1 MQDPEEPRPP
11 GVDDDNNDNNNNNN
25 PYSLKAVN
33 TIIKRISGGAAALE
47 INQQNYCH
55 YLSSQ
60 AHNHSRSDVYHS
72 SVVVLQKSRIMREND
87 AHESKF
93 AQASPPSSSPSAT
106 SASSKWKASIKGVYQ
121 GLQLRQMGNRR
132 R

>member
-11 GVDDDNNDNNNNNN
+11 GVDDDNNDNNNNNSNN

-72 SVVVLQKSRIMREND
+72 SVMVLQKSRIMQQND
-87 AHESKF
+87 THESKF
-93 AQASPPSSSPSAT
+93 AQPTTAPPPHR
-106 SASSKWKASIKGVYQ
+106 Y
-121 GLQLRQMGNRR
+121 
-132 R
+132 